1 MPAFARVRYCS
12 GLRRARLSRFAAN
25 AAALKGVPM
34 ISRRSFLRA
43 GTTSAVALTAF
54 TNESLA
60 RVAAAGARTA
70 GLAPADVA
78 SR

>member
-1 MPAFARVRYCS
+1 M
-12 GLRRARLSRFAAN
+12 GRFAAN
-25 AAALKGVPM
+25 VEALRGGRM

-70 GLAPADVA
+70 GAGAGGC
-78 SR
+78 RER